1 MVTSYTENPDNFYEV
16 SELVESEAETIKEI
30 FFSAKQIFFYD
41 ACSFQ
46 RHSNLPDEEKNI
58 LINYFKVRE
67 SAIFLTR
74 CILMEISSDSHL
86 LKDEFVCFLKAL
98 KANGIRIGIF
108 DEEYTYDILSEC
120 FSTNEKVNEYLMLSV
135 RTVKSP
141 VGTIHKTLR
150 LDKKL
155 SAELIEG
162 ENLKQSGLYKKF
174 FSAVRSNKERHDNLG
189 EELMAVCINILSYMP
204 GLNDGKL
211 CVLTD
216 DKGAVS
222 KFHSVCCK
230 KSYGGSKIIIFSTP
244 KLVQHMYMDHIEI
257 SEIQMENLLT
267 QGTCGNIVFWGI
279 SPFDLDVS
287 RMSMSAIDLVHK
299 ILTPN
304 EIKIVF

>member
-1 MVTSYTENPDNFYEV
+1 
-16 SELVESEAETIKEI
+16 
-30 FFSAKQIFFYD
+30 
-41 ACSFQ
+41 
-46 RHSNLPDEEKNI
+46 
-58 LINYFKVRE
+58 
-67 SAIFLTR
+67 
-74 CILMEISSDSHL
+74 
-86 LKDEFVCFLKAL
+86 
-98 KANGIRIGIF
+98 
-108 DEEYTYDILSEC
+108 
-120 FSTNEKVNEYLMLSV
+120 
-135 RTVKSP
+135 
-141 VGTIHKTLR
+141 
-150 LDKKL
+150 
-155 SAELIEG
+155 
-162 ENLKQSGLYKKF
+162 
-174 FSAVRSNKERHDNLG
+174 
-189 EELMAVCINILSYMP
+189 MAVCINILSYMP

-230 KSYGGSKIIIFSTP
+230 KSYRGSKIIIFSTP

>member
-16 SELVESEAETIKEI
+16 SELVESEAESIKEI

-120 FSTNEKVNEYLMLSV
+120 FSTNEKVNEYLMWSV

-174 FSAVRSNKERHDNLG
+174 FSAVRSNKERHDNLEEGIAHAG
-189 EELMAVCINILSYMP
+189 ETAGKRIEAHHHDGAGSLFVKVVAHAASMKTRQVDRQFIVTIGRHNLRAGIAIARGYAVNATVF
-204 GLNDGKL
+204 GK
-211 CVLTD
+211 
-216 DKGAVS
+216 G
-222 KFHSVCCK
+222 
-230 KSYGGSKIIIFSTP
+230 
-244 KLVQHMYMDHIEI
+244 LVQEFRA
-257 SEIQMENLLT
+257 
-267 QGTCGNIVFWGI
+267 G
-279 SPFDLDVS
+279 
-287 RMSMSAIDLVHK
+287 IDLFLELGRRIQFHDH
-299 ILTPN
+299 LALGN
-304 EIKIVF
+304 SHDLFDG